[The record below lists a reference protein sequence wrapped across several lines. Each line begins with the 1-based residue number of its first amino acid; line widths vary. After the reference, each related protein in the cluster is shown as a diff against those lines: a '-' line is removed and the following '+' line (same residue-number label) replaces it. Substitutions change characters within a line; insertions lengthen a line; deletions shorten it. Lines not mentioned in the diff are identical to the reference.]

1 MVSVA
6 RLVGSFLLT
15 VLVFLLHLLG
25 VRGASAQENPFPV
38 LPGLEASVE
47 FWKLVF
53 TQYSTSEV
61 IFFDAQ
67 DPLKIY
73 KVVELGENASRRR
86 IRHERKNVLA
96 DPEVAENNGGVRA
109 QRGFKERF
117 ASGLARS
124 GRYIDQIQ
132 QILQE
137 EEVPVELA
145 YLPLVESSFNIHAR
159 SRAGAVGIWQFMAAT
174 GRKYLR
180 VGSLLD
186 ERKDPLESTRAAAR
200 LLKENYETFGNWPLA
215 ITAYNYG
222 REGVQRA
229 VSRVGSPDLTAIID
243 GYEGRAFGFA
253 SKNFYAE
260 FLAAVEVAKKS
271 EEFFPGLEYHSPLL
285 LEEIAIERP
294 ISLEALLRGADISR
308 EEFFDWNPAL
318 RPRYHSI
325 PGGYRVKVPAEKLEL
340 VQAAY
345 LQAIG
350 KASRPMGGRAAS
362 LGQSAISW
370 VRHRVTRGETLSQIA
385 LIYQVS
391 VRELQRLNRL
401 PNIHSIT
408 AGEYLRIPLR

>member
-1 MVSVA
+1 MTSVA
-6 RLVGSFLLT
+6 RLLGSFLLT

-53 TQYSTSEV
+53 TEYSTSQV
-61 IFFDAQ
+61 IFYDAQ

-73 KVVELGENASRRR
+73 RIVELGEHASRRQ
-86 IRHERKNVLA
+86 IRRERERVLA
-96 DPEVAENNGGVRA
+96 DPEVAENNGVRA
-109 QRGFKERF
+109 QRGFKEQF

-137 EEVPVELA
+137 EGVPVELA

-159 SRAGAVGIWQFMAAT
+159 SRAGAVGMWQFMART

-222 REGVQRA
+222 REGIQRA
-229 VSRVGSPDLTAIID
+229 VSRVGSPDLMAVID
-243 GYEGRAFGFA
+243 SYEGRAFGFA

-260 FLAAVEVAKKS
+260 FLAAVEVAKNR
-271 EEFFPGLEYHSPLL
+271 EEFFPELEYHPPLP
-285 LEEIAIERP
+285 LEEIPIERP
-294 ISLEALLRGADISR
+294 VSVEALLRGADISR
-308 EEFFDWNPAL
+308 DEFFDWNPAL
-318 RPRYHSI
+318 KPRAHSI
-325 PGGYRVKVPAEKLEL
+325 PGGYRVKVAGDKLEL

-345 LQAIG
+345 RQVIE
-350 KASRPMGGRAAS
+350 KPRRSMDGRAAS
-362 LGQSAISW
+362 PGGGVIAWI
-370 VRHRVTRGETLSQIA
+370 RHRVTRGETLSQIA

-391 VRELQRLNRL
+391 VRELQRLNKL
-401 PNIHSIT
+401 PDIHSIT
-408 AGEYLRIPLR
+408 AGEYLRIPLH